1 MWEERMWVLR
11 RIYRAD
17 LVLLLLQSQPAGSVW
32 FCLVP
37 GECSEAV
44 SAVEHAV
51 TEVCKV
57 FVLVRSPL
65 VSRGGGQVTLQRWEN
80 IRNMQRQKHSYNM
93 KSAKIK
99 NKRSKM
105 ICDKTITIKIKYT
118 IIMTKQT
125 YDNKIIKCT
134 LQIHLYCYCVF
145 SQWTEKHTEV
155 WTSSPDYSHLSY
167 V

>member
-1 MWEERMWVLR
+1 MCFSFSIVVVFIFDVRGEDVSVEEN
-11 RIYRAD
+11 
-17 LVLLLLQSQPAGSVW
+17 LQSGPGSVAAAVTTSW

-65 VSRGGGQVTLQRWEN
+65 VSRGGGQVTVQRREN

-105 ICDKTITIKIKYT
+105 ICDKKITIKIKYT
-118 IIMTKQT
+118 IIMAKQT
-125 YDNKIIKCT
+125 YDNKKIKCT

-145 SQWTEKHTEV
+145 SQ
-155 WTSSPDYSHLSY
+155 
-167 V
+167 

>member
-1 MWEERMWVLR
+1 MWEER

-65 VSRGGGQVTLQRWEN
+65 VSRGGGQVTLQRREN

-93 KSAKIK
+93 RSAKIK

-105 ICDKTITIKIKYT
+105 ICDKKITIKIKYT
-118 IIMTKQT
+118 IIMAKQT
-125 YDNKIIKCT
+125 YDNKKIKCT
-134 LQIHLYCYCVF
+134 LQIHLYCFCVF

-155 WTSSPDYSHLSY
+155 LSWLFT
-167 V
+167 